1 MASNDAKSYIAAVH
15 ARADAATERKPMI
28 TNEARA
34 KLIGW
39 KYRPQADIPW
49 VSPSGVGWHHV
60 DEPCPFDFDTDA
72 NAVAEL
78 RAFVRARGKEAEFA
92 KQLSG
97 FTDEPPSL
105 FSVCFDVFIDAT
117 PAQQTKAF
125 DAVFA
130 DDLEKL

>member
-1 MASNDAKSYIAAVH
+1 
-15 ARADAATERKPMI
+15 MI
-28 TNEARA
+28 TNETRA
-34 KLIGW
+34 KLLGRKW
-39 KYRPQADIPW
+39 MHLDVPCEGDGHAGCGLVPW
-49 VSPSGVGWHHV
+49 DPEH
-60 DEPCPFDFDTDA
+60 DA

-117 PAQQTKAF
+117 PAQQCAAF

>member
-1 MASNDAKSYIAAVH
+1 
-15 ARADAATERKPMI
+15 MI
-28 TNEARA
+28 TNETRA
-34 KLIGW
+34 TLIHPEWWDGIPDTEAH
-39 KYRPQADIPW
+39 YFRPSRPY
-49 VSPSGVGWHHV
+49 
-60 DEPCPFDFDTDA
+60 DTDA

-117 PAQQTKAF
+117 PAQQCAAF
-125 DAVFA
+125 DAVFK